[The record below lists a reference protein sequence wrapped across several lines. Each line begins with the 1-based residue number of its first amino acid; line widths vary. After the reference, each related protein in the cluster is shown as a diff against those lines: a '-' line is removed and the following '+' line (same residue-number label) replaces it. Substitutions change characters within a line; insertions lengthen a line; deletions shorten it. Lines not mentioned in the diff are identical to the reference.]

1 LAEQGTF
8 FNFFEIARDYHD
20 VSSFLLEAISELID
34 RQLGVVI
41 ANEVFPD
48 AIEYFR
54 GDAGGDEL
62 YSDDEDEESDEEDE
76 NEEIDLEKPRAKK
89 VKQA

>member
-1 LAEQGTF
+1 M
-8 FNFFEIARDYHD
+8 I
-20 VSSFLLEAISELID
+20 
-34 RQLGVVI
+34 I

-54 GDAGGDEL
+54 GDAGDEL
-62 YSDDEDEESDEEDE
+62 YSDEDDEESDEEDE

>member
-1 LAEQGTF
+1 M
-8 FNFFEIARDYHD
+8 
-20 VSSFLLEAISELID
+20 
-34 RQLGVVI
+34 VI

-62 YSDDEDEESDEEDE
+62 YSDEDEESDEDDE

>member
-1 LAEQGTF
+1 
-8 FNFFEIARDYHD
+8 
-20 VSSFLLEAISELID
+20 
-34 RQLGVVI
+34 VVI

-54 GDAGGDEL
+54 GEAGGDEL
-62 YSDDEDEESDEEDE
+62 YSDEEDEESDEDDE

-89 VKQA
+89 VRQG

>member
-1 LAEQGTF
+1 
-8 FNFFEIARDYHD
+8 
-20 VSSFLLEAISELID
+20 
-34 RQLGVVI
+34 VVI

-54 GDAGGDEL
+54 GDVGGDEL
-62 YSDDEDEESDEEDE
+62 DSDEEDEESDEEDE
-76 NEEIDLEKPRAKK
+76 NSEIDLEKPRAKK

>member
-1 LAEQGTF
+1 M
-8 FNFFEIARDYHD
+8 
-20 VSSFLLEAISELID
+20 
-34 RQLGVVI
+34 VI

-54 GDAGGDEL
+54 GEAGGDEL
-62 YSDDEDEESDEEDE
+62 YSDEEDEESDEDEE

-89 VKQA
+89 VKQG

>member
-1 LAEQGTF
+1 M
-8 FNFFEIARDYHD
+8 
-20 VSSFLLEAISELID
+20 
-34 RQLGVVI
+34 I

-62 YSDDEDEESDEEDE
+62 YSDDDEDEDSDEEDE

>member
-1 LAEQGTF
+1 MRSGLSA
-8 FNFFEIARDYHD
+8 
-20 VSSFLLEAISELID
+20 

-62 YSDDEDEESDEEDE
+62 YSDEEDEESDEDDE
-76 NEEIDLEKPRAKK
+76 NEEIDLEKPRPKK
-89 VKQA
+89 ARQG

>member
-1 LAEQGTF
+1 VKRCPTREASSTF
-8 FNFFEIARDYHD
+8 FEAARDYHD
-20 VSSFLLEAISELID
+20 
-34 RQLGVVI
+34 LGVVI

-62 YSDDEDEESDEEDE
+62 YSDEEDEESDEDDE

-89 VKQA
+89 AKQG